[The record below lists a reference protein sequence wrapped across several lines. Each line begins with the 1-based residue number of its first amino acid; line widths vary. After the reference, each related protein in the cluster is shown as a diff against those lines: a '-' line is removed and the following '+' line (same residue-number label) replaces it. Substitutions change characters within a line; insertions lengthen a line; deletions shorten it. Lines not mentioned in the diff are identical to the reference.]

1 MNAFHSRRFRSRPF
15 SEKPVRTLTV
25 LLIILLA
32 AGGATFARQTRIGIH
47 GGLGIPSI
55 EGGTNEVS
63 RGYTSRWGPYFGLF
77 ADYEVRPHLSLRGE
91 LNYSSQGGK
100 RNGMQPIPGDKL
112 TELAQQGIPP
122 ELLPETLY
130 ADFDNEA
137 ILDYLEIPLMAGLTW
152 GRTMRLRIDAG
163 PYIGFLVR
171 AKTVTS
177 GSSFFYTD
185 RSGTRFTPGGMPIDK
200 QSFES
205 DTPIKQDINSTNA
218 GIAGAIGLETPFGPG
233 DIVVDAHFSYGL
245 TNIQK
250 DTKLNGENNTGSLAF
265 TIGYSYPL
273 HGGR

>member
-152 GRTMRLRIDAG
+152 GRTMRYRCRC
-163 PYIGFLVR
+163 PFFLWL
-171 AKTVTS
+171 
-177 GSSFFYTD
+177 D
-185 RSGTRFTPGGMPIDK
+185 
-200 QSFES
+200 
-205 DTPIKQDINSTNA
+205 
-218 GIAGAIGLETPFGPG
+218 
-233 DIVVDAHFSYGL
+233 
-245 TNIQK
+245 
-250 DTKLNGENNTGSLAF
+250 
-265 TIGYSYPL
+265 
-273 HGGR
+273 